1 MIKSLL
7 KITGMGLSAFIA
19 MPVLTARDHRPNI
32 LWIIAD
38 DLGTDLA
45 CYGNTVVRTPNTDL
59 LAYEG
64 MTFTNTFT
72 VVPVSSPSRSCLI
85 TGMYPVSIDCHQ
97 HRTLN
102 KDPLPAGVF
111 PITEYF
117 RKAGYWVSN
126 GDAIKFGRAGK
137 TDYNFTFDGKLFD
150 GPDWTGRK
158 PSQPFFAQMQI
169 HYPHRPFEA
178 DEKHPVDPGKVEISP
193 AYPDHPVTRA
203 DFALYLESVQ
213 HVDECV
219 GLVLKKLEEDGLLDS
234 TIVFFFGD
242 QGRPMVRAKQ
252 FLYDEG
258 IHTPLIIKFPY
269 KRSRGKKV
277 SDLVSLADIPATSLK
292 MAGITL
298 PAYMQGQDIFSS
310 NKRQYIFTTR
320 DRMDETV
327 DRMRSVRTK
336 DLKYIKNYYP
346 ERPYTQFSFY
356 KVTMYPVLTLMKLM
370 YKEGKLNK
378 SQSVFMS
385 PVKEAEELYDLRKD
399 PFELNNLAGNPSYA
413 ADLKKLR
420 AVLDAWVLEND
431 KGKYP
436 EDDAEVSYWK
446 KDSEK
451 AYIDKM
457 KSYGLP
463 TDISDED
470 YLKWWEQRLKS
481 RSPGI
486 P

>member
-1 MIKSLL
+1 MTKSLL
-7 KITGMGLSAFIA
+7 RIAGVGLSAFSA
-19 MPVLTARDHRPNI
+19 MPMVNGQDHRPNI

-45 CYGNTVVRTPNTDL
+45 CYGNSVVRTPNTDL
-59 LAYEG
+59 LASGG
-64 MTFTNTFT
+64 MTFMNTFT
-72 VVPVSSPSRSCLI
+72 VVPVSSPSRSCLM
-85 TGMYPVSIDCHQ
+85 TGMYPVSIDCNQ

-102 KDPLPAGVF
+102 KDPLPAGVV
-111 PITEYF
+111 PVTEYF

-126 GDAIKFGRAGK
+126 GDATKFGRTGK

-150 GPDWTGRK
+150 GPDWSGRK
-158 PSQPFFAQMQI
+158 PGQPFFAQMQI

-178 DEKHPVDPGKVEISP
+178 DERHPVDPGKVEVSP
-193 AYPDHPVTRA
+193 VYPDHQVTRA
-203 DFALYLESVQ
+203 DFAMYLESVQ
-213 HVDECV
+213 HADECV
-219 GLVLKKLEEDGLLDS
+219 GLVLKKLEEDGLIES
-234 TIVFFFGD
+234 TIVMFFGD

-258 IHTPLIIKFPY
+258 IHTPLIIKFPDG
-269 KRSRGKKV
+269 RSKGKKV

-292 MAGITL
+292 LAGISI
-298 PAYMQGQDIFSS
+298 PAYMQGQNIFSS
-310 NKRQYIFTTR
+310 KKRQYIFTTR

-346 ERPYTQFSFY
+346 ERPYTQFNMY
-356 KVTMYPVLTLMKLM
+356 KVTMYPVLTLMKIM
-370 YKEGKLNK
+370 YKKGELSK

-385 PVKEAEELYDLRKD
+385 PVKEPEELYNLRKD
-399 PFELNNLAGNPSYA
+399 PYELNNLAGDPAYA
-413 ADLKKLR
+413 RDLKKLR
-420 AVLDAWVLEND
+420 SVLETWVSTND

-446 KDSEK
+446 DDSEK
-451 AYIDKM
+451 AYVTKM

-463 TDISDED
+463 PDISDED
-470 YLKWWEQRLKS
+470 YLKWWELRLKS
-481 RSPGI
+481 KKP
-486 P
+486 